1 MPHALLQLLAE
12 IARRVLFHARPAID
26 AARQASFATAANLQ
40 YRVDTVIHLAITIAE
55 RIRNAPAP
63 DTSTNAPAST
73 KSKAKPDTN
82 NRESDND
89 DSDDEVEP
97 PDRLDTLDTLDRIDT
112 TPSKRPPISALIARL
127 RRDLAALAPQL
138 GPEAEAELR
147 ALCRNLVAATKPGAQ
162 NPTPK
167 RPTPPQPQPAA
178 TNPPPIYP
186 APPIHTPQR
195 E

>member
-89 DSDDEVEP
+89 DEVEP
-97 PDRLDTLDTLDRIDT
+97 PDRLDTLDTLDTLDRIDT

-147 ALCRNLVAATKPGAQ
+147 ALCRKLVSATKPAAQ
-162 NPTPK
+162 SPTTKSPNPP
-167 RPTPPQPQPAA
+167 RPQPA
-178 TNPPPIYP
+178 TNPPPTYP